1 MSAMNALSARFA
13 SLSSREK
20 TLMSA
25 CLLCVAAFVAVKWV
39 VLPAREGYVR
49 DRAAIPHRQA
59 TIARYDAM
67 RQGQER
73 ADEELFLQVQQLE
86 KWEEG
91 LLAGE
96 TASAAGVFLQGV
108 LKPLTNRPEIRV
120 TSIRSLPPVRKG
132 AYAEI
137 AVQMEIQASTE
148 GLALLLSD
156 ISRQPKI
163 LRVRKLS
170 ASTGSYYAA
179 QPQRKE
185 AVVVSMVVAGL
196 SQTAVD
202 EKGQGGGEE

>member
-1 MSAMNALSARFA
+1 MSALQALSARFA

-20 TLMSA
+20 SLLSA
-25 CLLCVAAFVAVKWV
+25 CLLCVALFVAVKWI
-39 VLPAREGYVR
+39 VLPAKAGHARNA
-49 DRAAIPHRQA
+49 AAIPQRQA
-59 TIARYDAM
+59 TIARYEAM
-67 RQGQER
+67 RQGQEP

-108 LKPLTNRPEIRV
+108 LKPLTNRPDVRV

-137 AVQMEIQASTE
+137 AVQMEMQTTTE
-148 GLALLLSD
+148 GLALLLAD
-156 ISRQPKI
+156 VSRQPKI

-170 ASTGSYYAA
+170 ASTGSYYPGQA
-179 QPQRKE
+179 QRKE
-185 AVVVSMVVAGL
+185 TVVVSMVVAGL
-196 SQTAVD
+196 SHAAVD
-202 EKGQGGGEE
+202 DKGQGGGEE